1 MISKEL
7 LSKVLGFECS
17 SYKELGGDDNII
29 YPLVHY
35 GWVKGIEQISNAKQY
50 PKGINIYELAHK
62 CKEWA
67 LGKDFVLYSGSTHR
81 TKKYRCDIYTKDGD
95 VDEDF
100 VSDTEPKAIFKACEW
115 IRTQIAS

>member
-7 LSKVLGFECS
+7 LSDVLNNHNIEHFEIENN
-17 SYKELGGDDNII
+17 YLWLQTDGGYLNKNI
-29 YPLVHY
+29 
-35 GWVKGIEQISNAKQY
+35 S
-50 PKGINIYELAHK
+50 IYELAHK

-81 TKKYRCDIYTKDGD
+81 TKGYRCDIYTKDGD

-115 IRTQIAS
+115 IREQIAS